1 MKKVKIAF
9 IGVGNMAS
17 AIIGGVAEDGIS
29 HSDVILFDRHPVKTA
44 PFKTQGYT
52 VASSAVNA
60 AEQADIIV
68 LATQPQSFPELLS
81 ELGTAQLDGKCFVS
95 IAAGI
100 KTETVCSGL
109 GKEVPVIRVMPNAP
123 LRIGKGATAVTR
135 NSSVSESDFRL
146 ICRIFSRMGEIII
159 LPEDKMNEI
168 ISVTGSSPAYVYL
181 FIKSII
187 DAAREQGIEADEHQ
201 LRNIVCRTVIGSA
214 KLMMHSDLTAE
225 QLLDAVQTPGGTTE
239 PAVQTLIKR
248 GMPEIIAEAMRAC
261 TDRAYE
267 LGK

>member
-1 MKKVKIAF
+1 MKRVKIAF

-17 AIIGGVAEDGIS
+17 AIIGGVAEDGIA
-29 HSDVILFDRHPVKTA
+29 HGDVILFDRHAEKAA
-44 PFKTQGYT
+44 PFAERGYT
-52 VASSAVNA
+52 VASSAPDA
-60 AEQADIIV
+60 AEQANIIV
-68 LATQPQSFPELLS
+68 LATQPQAFPELLA
-81 ELGTAQLDGKCFVS
+81 ELGTAALDGKCFVS
-95 IAAGI
+95 IAAGV
-100 KTETVCSGL
+100 TTAAVCSGL
-109 GKEVPVIRVMPNAP
+109 GRDVPVIRVMPNAP

-135 NSSVSESDFRL
+135 NGSVNETDFRL
-146 ICRIFSRMGEIII
+146 VCRIFSRMGEIII

-187 DAAREQGIEADEHQ
+187 DSARRQGIEADEHQ
-201 LRNIVCRTVIGSA
+201 LRNLVCRTVIGSA
-214 KLMMHSDLTAE
+214 ELMMRSPLTAE

-239 PAVQTLIKR
+239 PAVKTLLER
-248 GMPEIIAEAMRAC
+248 DMPGIIDAAMQAC

>member
-109 GKEVPVIRVMPNAP
+109 GK
-123 LRIGKGATAVTR
+123 K
-135 NSSVSESDFRL
+135 
-146 ICRIFSRMGEIII
+146 
-159 LPEDKMNEI
+159 K
-168 ISVTGSSPAYVYL
+168 YL
-181 FIKSII
+181 SY
-187 DAAREQGIEADEHQ
+187 A
-201 LRNIVCRTVIGSA
+201 LC
-214 KLMMHSDLTAE
+214 
-225 QLLDAVQTPGGTTE
+225 P
-239 PAVQTLIKR
+239 
-248 GMPEIIAEAMRAC
+248 MRRCA
-261 TDRAYE
+261 
-267 LGK
+267 